1 MTTTTRPGS
10 AAGASRSGAVPALLA
25 APHLVNVAAPGMEG
39 LARWLAESGADVTG
53 SVPADLARSPAV
65 AALEAAGVR
74 VHAGFDPAHVGAERS
89 AVVWSS
95 AVAAPHPELDRARA
109 VHLPVLGR
117 ASALRAITADA
128 GAVTVA
134 VGGSHSTATA
144 AAALA
149 AVLDDGRT
157 GWILN
162 TPARAGVAGRAAA
175 GGRIVVDFCPDTTT
189 HEAAPPYAWQHLPAP
204 YLPNTEQHHAAALIV
219 STGANAPHYEDVV
232 AGLDAAERLARRA
245 DIVVLPAWDG
255 GLANLHERLTGRK
268 GPDVVT
274 VGSDAAST
282 VRIIRL
288 ARNATGFHAVLRH
301 RAEGHGF
308 DLSVAGRHHA
318 LAVCAAIATA
328 LAIGEDPHAVVQRA
342 TAFLG
347 AHRSLTVLGEAAG
360 ITVVDSRARHPHEVA
375 HDVQA
380 ARHLTEGSLIVALT
394 PDGLARAGAHA
405 AELGNALAAANRV
418 LLLPVDTPLTH
429 HTVAPDPLDAIEQAA
444 RHRLSTAAVHRLRT
458 GRGAAGPAQKIA
470 AMAGDGDL
478 VLVVGTGSA
487 EQLGPRLLTH
497 LAAQS
502 APAPPQP

>member
-1 MTTTTRPGS
+1 MDTTTRPGS
-10 AAGASRSGAVPALLA
+10 AAGASRSGAVPPLLA
-25 APHLVNVAAPGMEG
+25 APHLVDVAAPGMEG
-39 LARWLAESGADVTG
+39 LARWLAGAGADVTG
-53 SVPADLARSPAV
+53 SVPADVACSPVV

-74 VHAGFDPAHVGAERS
+74 VHVGFDPAHVGAERS

-117 ASALRAITADA
+117 AAALGTITADA

-134 VGGSHSTATA
+134 VGGSHSTTTA

-149 AVLDDGRT
+149 AVLDDGHT

-162 TPARAGVAGRAAA
+162 NPAIGAVAGRAA
-175 GGRIVVDFCPDTTT
+175 GRRIVADFCPDTTT

-204 YLPNTEQHHAAALIV
+204 YLPNTEQHHTAALIM
-219 STGANAPHYEDVV
+219 STGANAPHYEDAV

-245 DIVVLPAWDG
+245 GTVVLPTWDAG
-255 GLANLHERLTGRK
+255 VANLHERLTHRP

-274 VGSDAAST
+274 VGTDAAST

-288 ARNATGFHAVLRH
+288 ARNAAGFHAVLRH

-308 DLSVAGRHHA
+308 DLRVAGRHHA

-328 LAIGEDPHAVVQRA
+328 LAIGEDPHAVVERA
-342 TAFLG
+342 TAFPG
-347 AHRSLTVLGEAAG
+347 AHRSLTALGEKAG
-360 ITVVDSRARHPHEVA
+360 IAVVDSRARHPHEITQ
-375 HDVQA
+375 DVKA
-380 ARHLTEGSLIVALT
+380 ARQLTEGSLVVALT
-394 PDGLARAGAHA
+394 PDGLARAGAHT
-405 AELGNALAAANRV
+405 AELGNALADADRV

-429 HTVAPDPLDAIEQAA
+429 HTVAPDPLDGIERAA
-444 RHRLSTAAVHRLRT
+444 RRQLGAAAVHRLRT
-458 GRGAAGPAQKIA
+458 GRNAARPEQRIGALVDA
-470 AMAGDGDL
+470 GDL

-497 LAAQS
+497 LAQPGVAT
-502 APAPPQP
+502 PQQP